1 MNRNLVLAAS
11 IVAGVSYWLV
21 MGSGPAGPGLVAW
34 KASGVG
40 LLALWALLHP
50 EAEART
56 IGMVMTLGAVADAVI
71 AWNFVVGGAIFFA
84 GHVIAIRL
92 YLRNARSVLKGSQR
106 MAAFALA
113 LLVPVIAWRLSGK
126 IEIGLY
132 GIGLGLMAGTAW
144 ASWFPRYRLGIGAL
158 AFVASDLLIFARM
171 GPLAG
176 SMVPRLLVMPLYY
189 VGQLLICTGVVRTVA
204 QSGKRTVPSAA
215 R

>member
-21 MGSGPAGPGLVAW
+21 MQQSASGPGQVAW

-50 EAEART
+50 AGEART
-56 IGMVMTLGAVADAVI
+56 IGTVMALGAVADAVI
-71 AWNFVVGGAIFFA
+71 AWNFAAGGAIFFV

-92 YLRNARSVLKGSQR
+92 YLHNARPVLKGSQR

-113 LLVPVIAWRLSGK
+113 LLVPVIAWRMSGR

-144 ASWFPRYRLGIGAL
+144 ASWFPRYRVGIGAL

-171 GPLAG
+171 GPLAD
-176 SMVPRLLVMPLYY
+176 SMAPRLLVMPLYY
-189 VGQLLICTGVVRTVA
+189 VGQLMICTGVVWASA
-204 QSGKRTVPSAA
+204 QAGSSTEPSAA